1 MKLDLRLD
9 LKVSRPRYL
18 GLDLRFNFSLKF
30 GVGQSFVAAHNA
42 YLNYALINF
51 FVAGKLVF
59 AKVFSRHLQF
69 SNSFRLISKLKTFIR

>member
-42 YLNYALINF
+42 YLNYALVNF
-51 FVAGKLVF
+51 FCCWDARVRKGICIY
-59 AKVFSRHLQF
+59 
-69 SNSFRLISKLKTFIR
+69 NSAIRSDL